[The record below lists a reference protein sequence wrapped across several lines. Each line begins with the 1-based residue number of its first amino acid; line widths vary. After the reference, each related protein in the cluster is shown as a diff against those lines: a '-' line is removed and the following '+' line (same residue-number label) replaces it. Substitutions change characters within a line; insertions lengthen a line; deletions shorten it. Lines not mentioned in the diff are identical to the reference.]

1 MTTVRLSIQID
12 IHKRKLL
19 EEIAKSN
26 YRSLNG
32 EINKALDWYVKNNL
46 GEVVE
51 PQREILTTPT
61 HIVEPLSHTQTQV
74 PAVPINIKNNTY
86 DEIEEF

>member
-1 MTTVRLSIQID
+1 MARISITID
-12 IHKRKLL
+12 PQLKIDL
-19 EEIAKSN
+19 EHMAKAN
-26 YRSLNG
+26 FRTLNG

-46 GEVVE
+46 REAVE
-51 PQREILTTPT
+51 PQKEILTTPT

-74 PAVPINIKNNTY
+74 PMSPINITNNTY

>member
-12 IHKRKLL
+12 VHKRKLL

-32 EINKALDWYVKNNL
+32 EINKALDWYVKSNL
-46 GEVVE
+46 GEAVE
-51 PQREILTTPT
+51 PQKEILTTPT

-74 PAVPINIKNNTY
+74 AVAPINIKNNIY

>member
-1 MTTVRLSIQID
+1 M
-12 IHKRKLL
+12 
-19 EEIAKSN
+19 AKAN
-26 YRSLNG
+26 FRTLNG
-32 EINKALDWYVKNNL
+32 EINKALNWYVKNNL

-74 PAVPINIKNNTY
+74 PVASINIKNNIY

>member
-12 IHKRKLL
+12 VHKRKLL

-46 GEVVE
+46 GEVME

-61 HIVEPLSHTQTQV
+61 HTVEPLSRIQTQV
-74 PAVPINIKNNTY
+74 PVAPISIANNTY

>member
-1 MTTVRLSIQID
+1 MARISITID
-12 IHKRKLL
+12 PQLKIDL
-19 EEIAKSN
+19 EHMAKAN
-26 YRSLNG
+26 FRTLNG
-32 EINKALDWYVKNNL
+32 EINKALNWYVKNNL

-74 PAVPINIKNNTY
+74 PVASINIKNNIY